1 MSSEGNWRLGP
12 GARRRIVEAVKT
24 GMSQKRAAARFCVSP
39 ATVNLWVHRE
49 LEASGAERESGC
61 WAEERSS
68 RPHHSP
74 ALLSDEEHDRICEVR
89 EHTGR
94 GPRLIA
100 GVVGRPHSTVHAALR
115 RRGCSRRPR
124 TPKEAVVRYEW
135 PCPGQLLH
143 VDVKKFGRFQVP
155 GHAVTGDRRQ
165 RSRRVGWEY
174 VHSIVDDCSRLAYS
188 EVLDDERA
196 ETVTAFVR
204 RGLDWLPQHGIVAE
218 RLLTD
223 NAWAYTH
230 NRSLRALLRAR
241 AIEHKT
247 TRPHRPQ
254 TNGKVERYQQT
265 MAREWAYGQRYRSS
279 DARAAALPHWLEH
292 YNTRRRHS
300 AIDDRPPLTRVHQVI
315 GQNT

>member
-1 MSSEGNWRLGP
+1 MEGHGTCRLGP
-12 GARRRIVEAVKT
+12 GARRRLVEVAKAE
-24 GMSQKRAAARFCVSP
+24 GSQKRAAGPLFVWP
-39 ATVNLWVHRE
+39 ATVNRWVKRE
-49 LEASGAERESGC
+49 REATAAERSSGA
-61 WAEERSS
+61 WARDRSS
-68 RPHHSP
+68 RPRRSP
-74 ALLSDEEHDRICEVR
+74 RMLGEAEHDRICEVR
-89 EHTGR
+89 AHTGW

-100 GVVGRPHSTVHAALR
+100 GVVARPHSTVHAALR
-115 RRGCSRRPR
+115 RRGCSRRPTAPR
-124 TPKEAVVRYEW
+124 EAAVRYEW

-174 VHSIVDDCSRLAYS
+174 VHSMVDDCSRLAYS

-204 RGLDWLPQHGIVAE
+204 RGLDWLLGQGIVTE
-218 RLLTD
+218 RLMTD

-230 NRSLRALLRAR
+230 NRSFKALLRQR

-254 TNGKVERYQQT
+254 TNGKVCVS
-265 MAREWAYGQRYRSS
+265 RS
-279 DARAAALPHWLEH
+279 AGRPRW
-292 YNTRRRHS
+292 RRGSPRLS
-300 AIDDRPPLTRVHQVI
+300 V
-315 GQNT
+315 

>member
-1 MSSEGNWRLGP
+1 MDGHGTCRLGP
-12 GARRRIVEAVKT
+12 GARRRLVEIVKLE
-24 GMSQKRAAARFCVSP
+24 GSQKRAAARFCVSP
-39 ATVNLWVHRE
+39 ATVNRWVKRE
-49 LEASGAERESGC
+49 REATAAERASGA
-61 WAEERSS
+61 WALDRSS
-68 RPHHSP
+68 RPRRSP
-74 ALLSDEEHDRICEVR
+74 TILSAAEHDRICEVR
-89 EHTGR
+89 AHTGW

-124 TPKEAVVRYEW
+124 APREAVVRYEW

-165 RSRRVGWEY
+165 RSRRVGWDY
-174 VHSIVDDCSRLAYS
+174 VHSMVDDCSRLAYS

-204 RGLDWLPQHGIVAE
+204 RGLDWLLARGIVCE
-218 RLLTD
+218 RLMTD

-230 NRSLRALLRAR
+230 NRALKALLRQR

-247 TRPHRPQ
+247 IRPHRPQ

-265 MAREWAYGQRYRSS
+265 LAREWAYGQTYASS
-279 DARAAALPHWLEH
+279 TARRAALTHWLEH
-292 YNTRRRHS
+292 YNTQRNHS
-300 AIDDRPPLTRVHQVI
+300 AIGDRPPLTRVHQLI
-315 GQNT
+315 GQDI

>member
-1 MSSEGNWRLGP
+1 MLG
-12 GARRRIVEAVKT
+12 
-24 GMSQKRAAARFCVSP
+24 AA
-39 ATVNLWVHRE
+39 
-49 LEASGAERESGC
+49 
-61 WAEERSS
+61 
-68 RPHHSP
+68 
-74 ALLSDEEHDRICEVR
+74 EHDRICEVR
-89 EHTGR
+89 EHTGW

-115 RRGCSRRPR
+115 RRGCSRRPKAPR
-124 TPKEAVVRYEW
+124 EAVVRYEW

-143 VDVKKFGRFQVP
+143 VDVKRFGRFRVP

-165 RSRRVGWEY
+165 RSRRVGFDY

-196 ETVTAFVR
+196 ETVTAFVG
-204 RGLDWLPQHGIVAE
+204 RGLDWLLEQGIVAE
-218 RLLTD
+218 RLLSD

-230 NRSLRALLRAR
+230 NRSLKALLRAR

-247 TRPHRPQ
+247 IRPHRPQ

-265 MAREWAYGQRYRSS
+265 LAREWAYGQTYASS
-279 DARAAALPHWLEH
+279 TARRAALSHWLEH

-300 AIDDRPPLTRVHQVI
+300 AIGDRPPLIRVHHVI

>member
-1 MSSEGNWRLGP
+1 MEGHGTCRLGP
-12 GARRRIVEAVKT
+12 GARRRLVEVARVER
-24 GMSQKRAAARFCVSP
+24 SQKRAAARFCVSP
-39 ATVNLWVHRE
+39 ATVNRWVKRE
-49 LEASGAERESGC
+49 REATAAERSCGA
-61 WAEERSS
+61 WARDRSS
-68 RPHHSP
+68 RPRRSP
-74 ALLSDEEHDRICEVR
+74 RMLGEAEHDRICEVR
-89 EHTGR
+89 EHTGW

-100 GVVGRPHSTVHAALR
+100 GVVGRPHSTVHAAPR
-115 RRGCSRRPR
+115 RRGCSRRPAAPR
-124 TPKEAVVRYEW
+124 EAVVRYEW

-155 GHAVTGDRRQ
+155 GHAVTGDRRR

-174 VHSIVDDCSRLAYS
+174 VHSMVDDRSRLAYS

-204 RGLDWLPQHGIVAE
+204 RGLDRLLQQGIVTE
-218 RLLTD
+218 RLMTD

-230 NRSLRALLRAR
+230 NRSLKALLHER

-265 MAREWAYGQRYRSS
+265 LAREWAYGQIYASS
-279 DARAAALPHWLEH
+279 TARRAALAHWLEH
-292 YNTRRRHS
+292 YNTRRNHS
-300 AIDDRPPLTRVHQVI
+300 SIGDRPPLTRVHQVI
-315 GQNT
+315 GQDT

>member
-1 MSSEGNWRLGP
+1 MLVDGSWRLGP
-12 GARRRIVEAVKT
+12 GARRRIVGLVKA
-24 GMSQKRAAARFCVSP
+24 GMTQKRAAARFRVSP
-39 ATVNLWVHRE
+39 ATVNRWVKRE
-49 LEASGAERESGC
+49 REAGDAERASGA
-61 WAEERSS
+61 WAHDRSS
-68 RPHHSP
+68 RPHRWP
-74 ALLSDEEHDRICEVR
+74 TVLSEAEHDRICEVR
-89 EHTGR
+89 EHTGW

-300 AIDDRPPLTRVHQVI
+300 AIGDRPPLTRVHQVI
-315 GQNT
+315 GQNS